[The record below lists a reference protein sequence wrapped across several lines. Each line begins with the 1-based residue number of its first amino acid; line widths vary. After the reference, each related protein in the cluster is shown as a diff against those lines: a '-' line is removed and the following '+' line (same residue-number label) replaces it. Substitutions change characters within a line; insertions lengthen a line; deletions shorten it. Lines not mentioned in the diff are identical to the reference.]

1 MNSIQLTS
9 LHEMLDAYSDF
20 ITQRS
25 AASPASA
32 AKRINVI
39 RRLKEVHKDLPINA
53 FGHGDIQS
61 MVDHWRS
68 RPAAKTSGKPIAYST
83 AAKHISELRRFLIWL
98 HENPEAS
105 WSMPSNF
112 LRLNTQPV
120 RLDSD
125 FRIKGDSL
133 RRYSVDELRALY
145 QNARE
150 DERLILLLGLN
161 CGFGAAELGLLKVED
176 FHIQGQSGHP
186 LNEERGSVLVLHRP
200 NTNQVGVWPLWP
212 ETVHAFEVLMEREGQ
227 IGGHVFKS
235 RDGESLYRQTS
246 RNPSSAFANLW
257 RRLTN
262 RVSEQHPEFPRLPI
276 KMLRRTAM
284 DLLMS
289 ICSGD
294 AVRAYL
300 GHRPDHRDYFYRNRD
315 GHFEAE
321 ACQRLREMLEQVFV
335 DRTK

>member
-9 LHEMLDAYSDF
+9 LHETLDAYSDF

-39 RRLKEVHKDLPINA
+39 RRLKEFHTDLPLTSL
-53 FGHGDIQS
+53 GHGEIQS

-105 WSMPSNF
+105 WSIPSNL

-120 RLDSD
+120 RIDSD
-125 FRIKGDSL
+125 FRNKGQSL
-133 RRYSVDELRALY
+133 RRYSIDELRVLY
-145 QNARE
+145 QHARE
-150 DERLILLLGLN
+150 DERLIFLFGLN
-161 CGFGAAELGLLKVED
+161 CGFGAAEMGLLKVKD
-176 FHIQGQSGHP
+176 FHLKSQNSHP
-186 LNEERGSVLVLHRP
+186 LNEERGSVLILHRP
-200 NTNQVGVWPLWP
+200 NTNHVGVWQLWP

-227 IGGHVFKS
+227 IGGHVFNS

-262 RVSEQHPEFPRLPI
+262 RVSEQHLEFPLLPI
-276 KMLRRTAM
+276 KMLRGTAM
-284 DLLMS
+284 ELLMP
-289 ICSGD
+289 ICPGD

-300 GHRPDHRDYFYRNRD
+300 GHRPDHRDLVYGKLD
-315 GHFEAE
+315 GRLEAE
-321 ACQRLREMLEQVFV
+321 ACQLLREMLEPVFV
-335 DRTK
+335 DRTN

>member
-32 AKRINVI
+32 AKRTNVI
-39 RRLKEVHKDLPINA
+39 RRLKEAHKDLPINA
-53 FGHGDIQS
+53 FGHGDILS

-68 RPAAKTSGKPIAYST
+68 RPPAKTSGNPIARTT
-83 AAKHISELRRFLIWL
+83 AAKHISELRNFLIWL

-105 WSMPSNF
+105 WSMPSNCR
-112 LRLNTQPV
+112 RLNTQPM

-125 FRIKGDSL
+125 FRVKGQSL
-133 RRYSVDELRALY
+133 RRYSVDELRILY
-145 QNARE
+145 QHARE
-150 DERLILLLGLN
+150 QERLILLLGLN
-161 CGFGAAELGLLKVED
+161 CGFGTAEMGLLKVED
-176 FHIQGQSGHP
+176 FHLKSQNSHP

-212 ETVHAFEVLMEREGQ
+212 ETVHAFEVLMERKGQ

-235 RDGESLYRQTS
+235 LDGESLYRRTS

-262 RVSEQHPEFPRLPI
+262 RASEQHPEFPRLPI

-289 ICSGD
+289 IYSGD

-300 GHRPDHRDYFYRNRD
+300 GHRPDHRDRFYHQLD
-315 GHFEAE
+315 GRFESE
-321 ACQRLREMLEQVFV
+321 ACQRLREMLEPVFV
-335 DRTK
+335 DRTN